1 MTIGAVNASQ
11 IWAILARHAQD
22 EIANLRLQELCR
34 DDDRVSS
41 LVTVLNTTFEA
52 PTHPQ
57 PVTRQNRMLIADL
70 SRQRMTLETLNHLL
84 NLSSSRNLRKF
95 IAQLAWGQN
104 NPLDPVVPTKY
115 QATGT
120 AAAAA
125 STESTARNGT
135 GKTPRRKGDKSKATR
150 FESESGRPK
159 PSAIDTNAVAT
170 QETSCPSMHM
180 ALRVPNRE
188 GYEMFLRDGSDA
200 LEPVHSEWD
209 RLEFLSDAMRRGQLR
224 GVTGS
229 TLTDVIVVGRGVA
242 MSALQFV
249 DQALRH
255 DERAVLASRAGL
267 VEGTTTRLRR
277 IATNQPTSLRGR
289 RIRFLTRVD
298 PISTS
303 HVVEDLDPAS
313 TLVISWALQGNEET
327 GLATKLLKS
336 WLLQE
341 LGTNRRPGVV
351 LSKHMLL
358 VTGNDHVASIIN
370 KPESVHLIPEHTRC
384 EAFTSF
390 SAATLLPLSI
400 VFGWPLVQ
408 EFLAGAHDMDKHFVD
423 TNPRHNLPVLLALSD
438 IWNDIFLN
446 ASARVILP
454 FTEAFGTYPAF
465 VSALETQT
473 CGNTTT
479 RSTGQPNAGRVP
491 SCSAFVID
499 GGLDSVQ
506 DRAFYQSDKVLNQE
520 LVMVLDTQ
528 VKFHVEKT
536 LGNHSNIVENIQA
549 AEDAL
554 IVSFF
559 AHADELAFGYDRIIS
574 DPVLPSPM
582 SVASVQPAPEPEI
595 SRGNRPS
602 TLLICGKLD
611 AFACGQ
617 LIALAEHRAVV
628 KAHIWGIDPFSAEP
642 GVSLRMQRTDHLKD
656 DLETLFSAV
665 DDNDSDDEEAGVQN
679 HNMNLSTRTIL
690 KHYAR
695 MKRGIRAPSATSM
708 L

>member
-41 LVTVLNTTFEA
+41 LVTVLNTAFEA

-57 PVTRQNRMLIADL
+57 PVALENRILIADL
-70 SRQRMTLETLNHLL
+70 SRQRMTLDTLNHLL

-95 IAQLAWGQN
+95 IVQLAWGQN
-104 NPLDPVVPTKY
+104 NPLDPVMPTKY
-115 QATGT
+115 QSAGAGT
-120 AAAAA
+120 
-125 STESTARNGT
+125 STDSTARNGT
-135 GKTPRRKGDKSKATR
+135 GKTSRRKGDKSKATR

-159 PSAIDTNAVAT
+159 PSTIDTNAAT

-180 ALRVPNRE
+180 ALRVPNND
-188 GYEMFLRDGSDA
+188 GYEMFLRDGRDA
-200 LEPVHSEWD
+200 LEPVHAEWD
-209 RLEFLSDAMRRGQLR
+209 RLEHLSDAIRRGQLR

-229 TLTDVIVVGRGVA
+229 MLTDVIVIGRGVA

-277 IATNQPTSLRGR
+277 IATNQPTSPRGR
-289 RIRFLTRVD
+289 RIRFLTNVD
-298 PISTS
+298 PISAS
-303 HVVEDLDPAS
+303 HVVEDLDPGT
-313 TLVISWALQGNEET
+313 TLVISWALHGNEET

-341 LGTNRRPGVV
+341 LGTSRRPDVV

-390 SAATLLPLSI
+390 SAATLLPLAI
-400 VFGWPLVQ
+400 VYGWPLVQ

-438 IWNDIFLN
+438 VWNDIFLS

-454 FTEAFGTYPAF
+454 FTEAFGAFPAF

-499 GGLDSVQ
+499 GGLDSSQ

-528 VKFHVEKT
+528 VHFHVEKT
-536 LGNHSNIVENIQA
+536 LGNNSNIVENIQA

-554 IVSFF
+554 MVSFF

-628 KAHIWGIDPFSAEP
+628 KAHIWGIDPFSTEL

-656 DLETLFSAV
+656 DLETLFTAA
-665 DDNDSDDEEAGVQN
+665 DDGDSDDEEAGVQN

-695 MKRGIRAPSATSM
+695 MKRDKRGIRATSSTSI